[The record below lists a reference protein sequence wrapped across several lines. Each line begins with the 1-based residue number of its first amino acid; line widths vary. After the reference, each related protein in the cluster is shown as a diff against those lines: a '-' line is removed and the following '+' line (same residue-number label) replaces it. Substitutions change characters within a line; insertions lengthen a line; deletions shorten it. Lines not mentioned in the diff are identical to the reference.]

1 MRFGFC
7 AGFTKSQPTQR
18 VKGRLLPVVQYR
30 VEYLTFNQ
38 TERLCDI
45 TVGFC
50 NFNLRTLGILN
61 LLGLGLGGLCA
72 LGAGI
77 GIRNLGI
84 GQGSDS
90 LQGALGA
97 GIGIWNLGISSL
109 QGALGAGI
117 GI

>member
-61 LLGLGLGGLCA
+61 LLGLGLGAAFALWGPGLE
-72 LGAGI
+72 
-77 GIRNLGI
+77 LGI
-84 GQGSDS
+84 WELAKVG
-90 LQGALGA
+90 GATVCKERWGPGLGYF
-97 GIGIWNLGISSL
+97 
-109 QGALGAGI
+109 
-117 GI
+117 